1 MSGTIVADSGN
12 IGGFSIGEDS
22 ITGGTLVL
30 RKDGRISN
38 TNFSISSAGNITAT
52 GTSHQIG
59 GTITANVINATGSGV
74 IGGFTLDS
82 VGIKSSAGTL
92 ILSGSGQ
99 ITASAA
105 DISGKITANSGQ
117 IATFS
122 ITSGSIESSA
132 NSKRGLKLEPG
143 DSIRGYGNAVHTT
156 ETVQGKFSFVEGATI
171 SPPAGTTL
179 RWSTDLSVAAAPVER
194 STN

>member
-1 MSGTIVADSGN
+1 MLR
-12 IGGFSIGEDS
+12 EDGV
-22 ITGGTLVL
+22 IQN
-30 RKDGRISN
+30 SN
-38 TNFSISSAGNITAT
+38 LSISSTGNITAK

-105 DISGKITANSGQ
+105 DISGKITADSGQ

-122 ITSGSIESSA
+122 ITSGSIDSNTS

-143 DSIRGYGNAVHTT
+143 TSIRGYGNTVHTT
-156 ETVQGKFSFVEGATI
+156 ETVPGKFSFGVATVAPPVDAPSSQQFSSDFGA
-171 SPPAGTTL
+171 AQ
-179 RWSTDLSVAAAPVER
+179 APGGGYATE
-194 STN
+194 